1 MIFMALL
8 TQITSIP
15 FLLNLPV
22 QTGLFQNIMINKKRN
37 TFLNSVQK
45 KGFACPGHVAG
56 KQFSYGKYFK
66 TQESLICLKKNRK
79 PKLPVS

>member
-1 MIFMALL
+1 
-8 TQITSIP
+8 
-15 FLLNLPV
+15 
-22 QTGLFQNIMINKKRN
+22 MINKKRN

-66 TQESLICLKKNRK
+66 TQESLICLKKKQEAEASCFLKNLVYPLNLTK
-79 PKLPVS
+79 SQHHFISKTIPKKV